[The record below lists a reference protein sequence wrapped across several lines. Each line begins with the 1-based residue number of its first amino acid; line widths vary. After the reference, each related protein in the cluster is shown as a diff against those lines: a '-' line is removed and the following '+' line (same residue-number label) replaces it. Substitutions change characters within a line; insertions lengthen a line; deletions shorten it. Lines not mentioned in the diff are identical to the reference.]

1 MTDDAE
7 LLRRYAEESSEEA
20 FAELV
25 RRHLGLVYHAAL
37 RQCGGDAH
45 RAEDVAQSV
54 FASLARKAR
63 RLARHPALAGWLH
76 TSTRHAAAQAVRG
89 EVRRQDRE
97 RELAELAMTESLTPA
112 ADWERLKPV
121 IDDALH
127 SLGERDREA
136 ILLRYFEQWSYR
148 AIADRAATTEDG
160 ARMRVERALEKLRT
174 TLSGRGITSTAAA
187 LGAALEAHA
196 AAAVPPAL
204 AAGVTSAALA
214 KAAALGIGAGA
225 TLFMSITKL
234 QVTAVAGLLA
244 AGSIGLVWQ
253 HERNVQLAAELAQAR
268 QASAE
273 ADHLRAENT
282 RLTQQGMA
290 KTSAGGANAAVPTSA
305 STPSAAAPGSVPL
318 AAGLTDVASLGNAG
332 RATPRA
338 AWMTQL
344 WAART
349 GDIALEASTL
359 LLSPDEKAKLQD
371 LIASLPADVRNQFS
385 TPEEILAYALAGSPH
400 PVGGM
405 QILGETDN
413 GPDDVILQTE
423 WQHTDDNVVH
433 HTNVELHQESD
444 GWKMVVPPVIVNR
457 AAAYLGRL

>member
-54 FASLARKAR
+54 FASLAWKAR
-63 RLARHPALAGWLH
+63 RLGRHPALAGWLH

-97 RELAELAMTESLTPA
+97 RESAELAMTETANPA
-112 ADWERLKPV
+112 AEWEQLKPV

-127 SLGERDREA
+127 SLGARDREA
-136 ILLRYFEQWSYR
+136 VLLRYFEQWSYR
-148 AIADRAATTEDG
+148 AIAERAATTEDG

-174 TLSGRGITSTAAA
+174 TFSGRGITSTAAA

-196 AAAVPPAL
+196 AGAVPPAL
-204 AAGVTSAALA
+204 AAGVTSAAFA
-214 KAAALGIGAGA
+214 KAAALGNAAGA
-225 TLFMSITKL
+225 TLLMSITKL
-234 QVTAVAGLLA
+234 QFTAVAGLFA

-253 HERNVQLAAELAQAR
+253 HQHNVQLAAELAQAR

-290 KTSAGGANAAVPTSA
+290 QAPAGGANTTAATSA
-305 STPSAAAPGSVPL
+305 SVRTAVAAGSVPL
-318 AAGLTDVASLGNAG
+318 AAGLNDVASLGNAG

-371 LIASLPADVRNQFS
+371 LIASLPAEVRNQYS

-413 GPDDVILQTE
+413 GPDNVTLQTE
-423 WQHTDDNVVH
+423 WQHADDNVVH
-433 HTNVELHQESD
+433 HTNIELQQGAD
-444 GWKMVVPPVIVNR
+444 GWKMVVPPGIVNR
-457 AAAYLGRL
+457 AAAYLGHL

>member
-97 RELAELAMTESLTPA
+97 RELADLAMTESLTPA

-160 ARMRVERALEKLRT
+160 ARMRVERALERLRT

-305 STPSAAAPGSVPL
+305 STPTAAAPGSVPL
-318 AAGLTDVASLGNAG
+318 AAGLTDVAALGNAG

-371 LIASLPADVRNQFS
+371 LIASLPADVRNQYS

-413 GPDDVILQTE
+413 GPDDAILQTE

-433 HTNVELHQESD
+433 HSNVELHQESD

>member
-54 FASLARKAR
+54 FASLAGKAR
-63 RLARHPALAGWLH
+63 GLARHPALAGWLH

-97 RELAELAMTESLTPA
+97 RESAELAMTEAMTPA

-136 ILLRYFEQWSYR
+136 ILLRFFEQWSYR

-196 AAAVPPAL
+196 AATVPPAL

-214 KAAALGIGAGA
+214 KAAAVGTTAGA
-225 TLFMSITKL
+225 VLLMSITKL
-234 QVTAVAGLLA
+234 QVTTVAGLLA

-253 HERNVQLAAELAQAR
+253 HSRNVQLSAELAQAR
-268 QASAE
+268 QAAAG
-273 ADHLRAENT
+273 ADQLRAENVRLAQQAGT
-282 RLTQQGMA
+282 RSPSGQT
-290 KTSAGGANAAVPTSA
+290 NPAATPPTK
-305 STPSAAAPGSVPL
+305 PGSIPNSVPL
-318 AAGLTDVASLGNAG
+318 AAGLTEVASLGNAG

-359 LLSPDEKAKLQD
+359 LLSPDEKSKLQD
-371 LIASLPADVRNQFS
+371 LIASLPADVRNQYS

-413 GPDDVILQTE
+413 GPDNVTLQTE
-423 WQHTDDNVVH
+423 WQHADDNVVH
-433 HTNVELHQESD
+433 HTNIELQQDSD
-444 GWKMVVPPVIVNR
+444 GWKMVVPPGIVTR

>member
-1 MTDDAE
+1 
-7 LLRRYAEESSEEA
+7 
-20 FAELV
+20 
-25 RRHLGLVYHAAL
+25 
-37 RQCGGDAH
+37 
-45 RAEDVAQSV
+45 
-54 FASLARKAR
+54 
-63 RLARHPALAGWLH
+63 
-76 TSTRHAAAQAVRG
+76 
-89 EVRRQDRE
+89 
-97 RELAELAMTESLTPA
+97 MTESLTPA

-371 LIASLPADVRNQFS
+371 LIASLPADVRNQYS

>member
-371 LIASLPADVRNQFS
+371 LIASLPADVRNQYS